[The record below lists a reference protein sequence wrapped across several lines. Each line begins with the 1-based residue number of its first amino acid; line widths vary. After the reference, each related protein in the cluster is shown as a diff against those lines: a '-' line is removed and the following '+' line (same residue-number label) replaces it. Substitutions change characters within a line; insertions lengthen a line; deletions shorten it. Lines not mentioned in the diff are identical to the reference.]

1 MSRKLKL
8 SPFTIYFI
16 VLMIAVYAIW
26 FIFCQD
32 VILFILENAISTFG
46 GAHRSPGSGWI
57 GIFLLPFII
66 VFAIMVITFL
76 ILLLREKMKA
86 KKKFN

>member
-8 SPFTIYFI
+8 SPFAIYFI
-16 VLMIAVYAIW
+16 VLMITVYAIW

-46 GAHRSPGSGWI
+46 GAHRSPATGWA
-57 GIFLLPFII
+57 GILVLPFIV

-76 ILLLREKMKA
+76 ILLLREKIKA
-86 KKKFN
+86 KKKLN

>member
-8 SPFTIYFI
+8 SPFAIYFI
-16 VLMIAVYAIW
+16 VLMITVYAIW

-32 VILFILENAISTFG
+32 VISTFG
-46 GAHRSPGSGWI
+46 GAHKSPATGWA
-57 GIFLLPFII
+57 GILVLPFIV

-76 ILLLREKMKA
+76 ILLLREKIKA
-86 KKKFN
+86 KKKLN